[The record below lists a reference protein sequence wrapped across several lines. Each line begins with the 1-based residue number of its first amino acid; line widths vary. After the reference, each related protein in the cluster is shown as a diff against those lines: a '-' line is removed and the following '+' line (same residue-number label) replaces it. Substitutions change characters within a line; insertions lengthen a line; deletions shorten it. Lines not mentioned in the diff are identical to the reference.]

1 MAGADIENRD
11 GDEELWETNEH
22 KRTAQEKS
30 LWSVIP
36 SEIGTFTTHHWNCT
50 SL

>member
-1 MAGADIENRD
+1 MAGADIENSN

-30 LWSVIP
+30 LWSVDL
-36 SEIGTFTTHHWNCT
+36 GTFTTHHWHYNT
-50 SL
+50 L